1 MTEAKRATLEA
12 LKAQRRMYAISGGD
26 ATENRRVGV
35 LDARITEMQA
45 EVDERV
51 RQGRL
56 ADAQIRAGD
65 QSSPS

>member
-12 LKAQRRMYAISGGD
+12 LKAQRVLLAREPNKEDRA
-26 ATENRRVGV
+26 ALGV